1 MQNKEQNRQ
10 QKLAM
15 ITSWQQSGLSQKQ
28 YCQEQN
34 IPYHVFYY
42 WYRQSRDKA
51 TVTARGFVQLSSSLP
66 AGGLHAE
73 LLLADGRRILFHQ
86 PINAAFLKALLD

>member
-15 ITSWQQSGLSQKQ
+15 IDSWQQSGLSQKQ
-28 YCQEQN
+28 YCVEQN

-51 TVTARGFVQLSSSLP
+51 AVTAPGFVQLSTSLP
-66 AGGLHAE
+66 AVGLHAE
-73 LLLADGRRILFHQ
+73 LVLSDGRRILFHQ
-86 PINAAFLKALLD
+86 PVNAAFLKALLD

>member
-15 ITSWQQSGLSQKQ
+15 IAVWQQSGLSQKQ
-28 YCQEQN
+28 YCLEQN

-51 TVTARGFVQLSSSLP
+51 DVTAPGFVQLCTSLP
-66 AGGLHAE
+66 ASGLHAE
-73 LLLADGRRILFHQ
+73 LLLTDGRRILFHQ
-86 PINAAFLKALLD
+86 PVNADFLKALLD